1 MKAVLFRDPTTYFSL
16 SLICSLR
23 VERRTSLHHAPLAG
37 MQVSSGQDG
46 IQRLLAAEAEAQA
59 VVAQARKGK

>member
-1 MKAVLFRDPTTYFSL
+1 
-16 SLICSLR
+16 
-23 VERRTSLHHAPLAG
+23 